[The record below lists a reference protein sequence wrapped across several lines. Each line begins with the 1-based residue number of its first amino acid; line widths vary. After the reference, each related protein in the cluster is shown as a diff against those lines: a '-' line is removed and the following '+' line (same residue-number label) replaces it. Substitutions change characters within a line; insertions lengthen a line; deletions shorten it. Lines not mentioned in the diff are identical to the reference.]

1 MYKGITEK
9 WRRAGS
15 AALAALILAVS
26 PGAAGLVRAVAEE
39 AVSAPAAIASPARL
53 AAVTEAQAL
62 AEMGLTAPEWEEISA
77 QAPARG
83 ALLTEEALK
92 AAEPEAVLEK
102 EEGRAWMLQGGRS
115 LGPVRNLKDALA
127 AAARL
132 VPLMGGAPGTELT
145 LSLRLDMP
153 GRSTWVFRQR
163 LEGMD
168 LPGSTLKLVTEAGGR
183 VIAAFSSLEPEL
195 PETEDPEAGPEE
207 FTGESPEDP
216 EAVSAE
222 VESSE
227 SIFGRMETGLWRGT
241 ALDEEDREVPLEIP
255 VMRDPE
261 TGKCHL
267 GDPERGIAVAD
278 FAALMYGEHPRLE
291 LLAQD
296 ESEGWDQELLIT
308 YANMIRVWDY
318 YAEKGWNGPDGAGTP
333 MLLLQGM
340 CYEDGTPIDNAAYMG
355 LSEGWQLFCFGG
367 DVPFGRAVDV
377 LAHEYI
383 HCATTATM
391 DDNYYEGDWGAINEA
406 MSDILGNLCEMRLG
420 ATDDTRWLL
429 GEKVGLPIRAMADP
443 HLCGQP
449 EYVWD
454 IYYAPGADQPNE
466 VNDQGGVHANSSLLS
481 AVAARLCL
489 EGGMTL
495 EEAERL
501 WLTVACSM
509 TATTDY
515 PRMATLLRW
524 ALEVS
529 GNGKYR
535 EALEARLAE
544 TRMESREIAET
555 LPEDRMRLSLQ
566 LPDTEAMQDPN
577 WLLTIYQVN
586 TEKLSTLLLS
596 ALDLA
601 ASLLDDSRAPQNS
614 LFSEHTSWVSG
625 GENRMEAVVMRQPSL
640 CLLFNLDPETEEL
653 RGLSLLA
660 GGEWVDLLP
669 AQEGEEDLLSLA
681 FRLLPALPKLLAFPE
696 DGGPSLEL
704 PSAGLEA
711 LTLPDPDSVG

>member
-26 PGAAGLVRAVAEE
+26 PAAAGLVRAVAEE
-39 AVSAPAAIASPARL
+39 AVSAPAAASPARL

-62 AEMGLTAPEWEEISA
+62 AEMGLTAPEWEEISSR
-77 QAPARG
+77 APARE

-195 PETEDPEAGPEE
+195 PKTEDPEAGPEE

-222 VESSE
+222 VESPE
-227 SIFGRMETGLWRGT
+227 SLFGRMETGLWRGT
-241 ALDEEDREVPLEIP
+241 ALDEEGREVPLEIP

-318 YAEKGWNGPDGAGTP
+318 YAAKGWTGPDGAGTP

-586 TEKLSTLLLS
+586 TEKLGTLLLS